1 MVCLKIPD
9 VISYWV
15 KKTDKWLSNTPCSMD
30 ESVCI
35 LYFCDFLEDV
45 KSSHPCVCVGGR
57 ETAGESKEQQTR
69 MKSNDYLISPDG
81 IYSVIPVP
89 NTEE

>member
-9 VISYWV
+9 VISYWM

-35 LYFCDFLEDV
+35 LYFRDFLEDI
-45 KSSHPCVCVGGR
+45 KSSHPCVYVGGEGDSR
-57 ETAGESKEQQTR
+57 GE
-69 MKSNDYLISPDG
+69 
-81 IYSVIPVP
+81 
-89 NTEE
+89 